1 MLWKSPTQDTIHIG
15 LTDGTA
21 IAIGPEPRE
30 IPPKFESHA
39 LSAGAVVADNGKRR
53 GRPPREQQAATDPS
67 PESASS
73 TTAPSPND
81 DAADDSITE
90 LAVNDDAL

>member
-1 MLWKSPTQDTIHIG
+1 MLYKSPTQDVIHIG

-39 LSAGAVVADNGKRR
+39 LSAGVVVADNGRRR

-67 PESASS
+67 FESMVA
-73 TTAPSPND
+73 TDPSPDDDTAD
-81 DAADDSITE
+81 DAVTE
-90 LAVNDDAL
+90 LSVNDDA

>member
-1 MLWKSPTQDTIHIG
+1 MLWKSPTQDAIHIG

-39 LSAGAVVADNGKRR
+39 LSAGVVVAENGKRR
-53 GRPPREQQAATDPS
+53 GRPPREQQA
-67 PESASS
+67 SAD
-73 TTAPSPND
+73 PSPND
-81 DAADDSITE
+81 DATDDVVTDDVVTE
-90 LAVNDDAL
+90 LFVNDDA

>member
-1 MLWKSPTQDTIHIG
+1 MLWKSPTQDVIHIG

-53 GRPPREQQAATDPS
+53 GRPPREQQQVTADQSQERVAATDPL
-67 PESASS
+67 PDDAD
-73 TTAPSPND
+73 TAPIETAIED
-81 DAADDSITE
+81 GDDSG
-90 LAVNDDAL
+90 